1 MLHVSVCLVALLET
15 LSQEAHRATFHCHC
29 NTPRRISSEA
39 APDVVRTEPLGVSP
53 GEDEASYGSDCNAA
67 AADDDEDEASYDS
80 DGGLQYYMRGIV
92 GHAMRARLTA
102 KFKLLQDV
110 EGLLDEAM
118 RARLA
123 GKFKLLHDRRLVVK
137 DKLRRRASAPGLVV
151 KRIANVRIYNSK
163 LETPKCRIFFLFLFF
178 LPKSQQIKID
188 NATSSGARREWLL
201 RPLLPDTLVVNT
213 HA

>member
-15 LSQEAHRATFHCHC
+15 LSQEAHHATFHCHC
-29 NTPRRISSEA
+29 NTPRGISSEA

-110 EGLLDEAM
+110 DCI
-118 RARLA
+118 
-123 GKFKLLHDRRLVVK
+123 VVK

-151 KRIANVRIYNSK
+151 KRIAKGSQGHYPLQPAESCADQASSSAAAAEVESQAPSLPVIEIDAGFFKSYAQRIKKQREMLRCSSK
-163 LETPKCRIFFLFLFF
+163 LC
-178 LPKSQQIKID
+178 
-188 NATSSGARREWLL
+188 
-201 RPLLPDTLVVNT
+201 
-213 HA
+213 

>member
-151 KRIANVRIYNSK
+151 KRIEEGSQGHSPLQRAESCADQASSSTAAVAAESQASLLPAN
-163 LETPKCRIFFLFLFF
+163 
-178 LPKSQQIKID
+178 KID
-188 NATSSGARREWLL
+188 AQRIKKQREMLRSSTEL
-201 RPLLPDTLVVNT
+201 
-213 HA
+213 